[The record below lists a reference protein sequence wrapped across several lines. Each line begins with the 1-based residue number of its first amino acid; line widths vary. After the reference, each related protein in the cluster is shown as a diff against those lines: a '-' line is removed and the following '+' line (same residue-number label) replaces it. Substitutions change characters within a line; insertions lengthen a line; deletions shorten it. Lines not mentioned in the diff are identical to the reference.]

1 MSPVVWTPAATRD
14 LQRQH
19 QFLSTLDTEVANR
32 AIQAIVKAGGSL
44 SQNPKRGRILDE
56 ANGLRKLPVR
66 FGKVGFVLH
75 YAVIFEEVVILRV
88 FHGRENRPR

>member
-19 QFLSTLDTEVANR
+19 QFLAALDEEVAKR

-44 SQNPKRGRILDE
+44 AQNPKRGRTIDE

-66 FGKVGFVLH
+66 FGRSGFVIH

-88 FHGRENRPR
+88 FHGRENRPN